1 MCRRIYI
8 IFFLFGVGFFIFQ
21 TVDADSTKTSLSNS
35 KEVKSYPINEIKNFV
50 EVYLKIKE
58 NYVSE
63 IDDAT
68 LLNNAIKGM
77 IDNLDPYSTF
87 LDVDQLREFK
97 RNLDGRYGGV
107 GLELAKKDGKII
119 VMTSIFGGPAYK
131 AGIKS
136 GDKIIQINDLILHNH
151 NLAEVDRQLN
161 GVPNTQVKL
170 FIENSENKILIYDLK
185 RKLLKK
191 SNIFWNDLG
200 DNFIHVRIA
209 QFLENAA
216 VEITDKFKKAKNQ
229 NIRGLIIDLR
239 DNPGGLLEAA
249 IKTTD
254 LFLSKGTIVSIED
267 RLGQTFENY
276 IATPPTIIA
285 PKIPIIVIIN
295 NGTASAAEIMASAL
309 KDNKRALLIGTN
321 TFGKGSVQSLF
332 ALPNNSAAK
341 ITTAFYLTPLGQ
353 KINLKGITPDIPI
366 KSFKNFYYRDKV
378 LSDNNEGLNVL
389 YKENDKNSKPG
400 FSEDIDYTLFQAVKA
415 LQAITLAH

>member
-1 MCRRIYI
+1 M
-8 IFFLFGVGFFIFQ
+8 
-21 TVDADSTKTSLSNS
+21 
-35 KEVKSYPINEIKNFV
+35 
-50 EVYLKIKE
+50 
-58 NYVSE
+58 
-63 IDDAT
+63 
-68 LLNNAIKGM
+68 
-77 IDNLDPYSTF
+77 
-87 LDVDQLREFK
+87 
-97 RNLDGRYGGV
+97 
-107 GLELAKKDGKII
+107 
-119 VMTSIFGGPAYK
+119 
-131 AGIKS
+131 
-136 GDKIIQINDLILHNH
+136 
-151 NLAEVDRQLN
+151 
-161 GVPNTQVKL
+161 
-170 FIENSENKILIYDLK
+170 
-185 RKLLKK
+185 
-191 SNIFWNDLG
+191 G

-332 ALPNNSAAK
+332 ALSSKESAAPFPSQGSYG
-341 ITTAFYLTPLGQ
+341 ATPCRECRRFCRRLSG
-353 KINLKGITPDIPI
+353 LETP
-366 KSFKNFYYRDKV
+366 
-378 LSDNNEGLNVL
+378 EA
-389 YKENDKNSKPG
+389 
-400 FSEDIDYTLFQAVKA
+400 T
-415 LQAITLAH
+415 